1 MAAIIDDQERPA
13 PGHLAAGQEKH
24 DLVAGKYH
32 IRKYEARDYDMMRTF
47 YIQGIKEHIPRALWH
62 FLGRPQTHLG
72 LLAVFLMTYL
82 SSASYIISL
91 VVVSILL
98 VVGMLSMKNIYEDY
112 LQNSLTT
119 DMLDIQGTYLEP
131 EDCGFWVVDI
141 GEEVV
146 GMVALTHPDNPSWWR
161 NARELKRMSVK
172 KEHRGQGLSKAL
184 IKTVIQFSQ
193 EHGYEE
199 VVLGTS
205 MVQHIAHRAYENM
218 GFHKVLEENP
228 SFIAKLALP
237 GLELQDLGRRS
248 AGERLFFFAPPAPR
262 SIVPFGDRET
272 RLAAGR
278 PLSQSE
284 GIAFSEQPINGREWA
299 CGKRA
304 REAVRGRWAGKARAR
319 SFPRRCDRSAR
330 GAVAMETG
338 AAREAPHRGQVGLG
352 RTGESD

>member
-1 MAAIIDDQERPA
+1 MAAIIDGQEKPA
-13 PGHLAAGQEKH
+13 PGHLAAGQEKR

-146 GMVALTHPDNPSWWR
+146 GMVALTHPDNPSWWS

-228 SFIAKLALP
+228 SFIAKLV
-237 GLELQDLGRRS
+237 GFS
-248 AGERLFFFAPPAPR
+248 AHWYYYKIP
-262 SIVPFGDRET
+262 DT
-272 RLAAGR
+272 
-278 PLSQSE
+278 
-284 GIAFSEQPINGREWA
+284 
-299 CGKRA
+299 
-304 REAVRGRWAGKARAR
+304 
-319 SFPRRCDRSAR
+319 
-330 GAVAMETG
+330 
-338 AAREAPHRGQVGLG
+338 H
-352 RTGESD
+352 